1 MRTAKQLSV
10 SLVNKPGRLASM
22 LSALAKRK
30 VKFLAL
36 CVMDSGS
43 RGTVRFIPDNLEAA
57 TEVLQELN
65 VPFEQSDVL
74 VVEVAAQPGAFR
86 RVCERLAAEHL
97 NIDYAYCSF
106 GGEMGTKSGG
116 LAVIRVNDLAKAQRV
131 LSENGN
137 AARRRAQVPVVKRPR
152 ASQKRVAVFEE

>member
-1 MRTAKQLSV
+1 
-10 SLVNKPGRLASM
+10 
-22 LSALAKRK
+22 
-30 VKFLAL
+30 L

-43 RGTVRFIPDNLEAA
+43 RGTVRFIPDNIEAA
-57 TEVLQELN
+57 TEVLQEMN
-65 VPFEQSDVL
+65 VPFEQAEVL

-86 RVCERLAAEHL
+86 RICERLAAEHL

-131 LSENGN
+131 LSENGKV
-137 AARRRAQVPVVKRPR
+137 ARRRVQVPVVKRPR
-152 ASQKRVAVFEE
+152 ASGKRVTVGEE

>member
-43 RGTVRFIPDNLEAA
+43 RGTVRFIPDNIEAA
-57 TEVLQELN
+57 TEVLQEMN
-65 VPFEQSDVL
+65 VPFEQAEVL

-86 RVCERLAAEHL
+86 RICERLAAEHL

-131 LSENGN
+131 LSENGKV
-137 AARRRAQVPVVKRPR
+137 ARRRVQVPVVKRPR
-152 ASQKRVAVFEE
+152 ASGKRVTVGEE